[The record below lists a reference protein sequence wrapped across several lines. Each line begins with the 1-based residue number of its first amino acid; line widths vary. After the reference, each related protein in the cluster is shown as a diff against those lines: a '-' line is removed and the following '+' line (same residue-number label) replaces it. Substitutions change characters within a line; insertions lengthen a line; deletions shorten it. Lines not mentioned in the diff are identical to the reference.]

1 MRESDIHTGLIAL
14 CDQVID
20 GSCLHD
26 FTLVCRHT
34 SNVDKVF
41 WVLIDVLDCEC
52 FSLLVLLILLKRL
65 NVNEFMLL

>member
-1 MRESDIHTGLIAL
+1 MRESDIHTSLVAL
-14 CDQVID
+14 CDQVIY

-41 WVLIDVLDCEC
+41 WILIDVLDCEC